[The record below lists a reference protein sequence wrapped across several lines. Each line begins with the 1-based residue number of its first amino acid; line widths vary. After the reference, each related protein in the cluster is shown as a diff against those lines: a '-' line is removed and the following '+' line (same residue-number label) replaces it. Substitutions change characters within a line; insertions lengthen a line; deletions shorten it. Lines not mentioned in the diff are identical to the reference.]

1 MLHRLTI
8 EIAAT
13 FKKNIESGSLSI
25 TQDLFCFY
33 GSYYFWP
40 KNTLCLSVHCF
51 DRQVKDPPLNIQDI
65 PWFRHISRCF
75 WYSQRNSNGLC
86 CKRLLMW
93 ILTFASLP
101 HYLQNNYTRFCVNT
115 LCKSVEAVLMN
126 LYFYYLR
133 VSYTYTM
140 NNSYFPFINLSNP
153 PPIPLKSVSFTLN
166 TIFFIC
172 VTQWV

>member
-1 MLHRLTI
+1 MCCTDLLLKLLQHLRRILRVGHYPLCRTFSVSMALTI
-8 EIAAT
+8 
-13 FKKNIESGSLSI
+13 FDQK
-25 TQDLFCFY
+25 
-33 GSYYFWP
+33 
-40 KNTLCLSVHCF
+40 TLCVYQYICF

-65 PWFRHISRCF
+65 PRFRHISRCF
-75 WYSQRNSNGLC
+75 WYSQKNSNELC

-126 LYFYYLR
+126 LYFCYLR

-140 NNSYFPFINLSNP
+140 NNSYFTFINLSNP

-166 TIFFIC
+166 TIFLY
-172 VTQWV
+172 V